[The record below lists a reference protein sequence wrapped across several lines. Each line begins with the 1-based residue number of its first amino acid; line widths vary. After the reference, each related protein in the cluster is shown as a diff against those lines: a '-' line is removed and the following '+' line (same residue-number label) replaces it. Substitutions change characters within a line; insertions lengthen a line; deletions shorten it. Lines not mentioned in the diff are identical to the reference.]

1 MMEWQ
6 LNLKV
11 GKATVHVEFKGGF
24 ENEYGIHPAT
34 FITKD
39 PIVQNILERSSYFA
53 CGKIVLLDSKDL
65 GLSAAEITAKK
76 RKADAAAKKLAE
88 QKAAEAKQIAEQ
100 EANKLQNANA
110 IAQDPGNVPED
121 ETEVIEEESDL
132 QPTDEETSEENEVTD
147 EVDEDEAE
155 QEAASEEGDVPENG
169 ECQVMTVTCNEDA
182 KQYLI
187 ENCGGQSSKL
197 RSRDQIIA
205 FGQAN
210 GILFEFK

>member
-34 FITKD
+34 FMTKD

-65 GLSAAEITAKK
+65 GLSAEEIAAKK

-88 QKAAEAKQIAEQ
+88 QKTAEAKQIAEQ
-100 EANKLQNANA
+100 EANKLQHANEVV
-110 IAQDPGNVPED
+110 QEPGNTPKD
-121 ETEVIEEESDL
+121 ETEEIEDEVDF
-132 QPTDEETSEENEVTD
+132 QPTDKEASEETESTD
-147 EVDEDEAE
+147 EVAENETE
-155 QEAASEEGDVPENG
+155 QEAASEEGDAPEAA